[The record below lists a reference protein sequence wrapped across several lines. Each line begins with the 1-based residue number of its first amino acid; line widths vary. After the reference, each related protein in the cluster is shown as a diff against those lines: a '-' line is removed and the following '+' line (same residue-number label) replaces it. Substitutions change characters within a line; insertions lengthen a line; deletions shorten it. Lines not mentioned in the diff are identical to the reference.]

1 MDKEE
6 KIINYL
12 RKRFR
17 KDINMNSKILID
29 LDLDSFKFVQIVSDI
44 EKKLK
49 KKYSP
54 IIIEDLS
61 KFTIKK
67 FSKLFK

>member
-29 LDLDSFKFVQIVSDI
+29 LDLDSFKFVQIVSEI

-49 KKYSP
+49 KKIHTSYN
-54 IIIEDLS
+54 
-61 KFTIKK
+61 
-67 FSKLFK
+67 

>member
-12 RKRFR
+12 RKKFR
-17 KDINMNSKILID
+17 KNISMNSKILID
-29 LDLDSFKFVQIVSDI
+29 LDLDSFKFVQIVSEI

-54 IIIEDLS
+54 VIIEDLS

>member
-12 RKRFR
+12 RKKFK
-17 KDINMNSKILID
+17 KDISINSKILID
-29 LDLDSFKFVQIVSDI
+29 LDLDSFKFVQIVSEI
-44 EKKLK
+44 ERKLK
-49 KKYSP
+49 KKYTP
-54 IIIEDLS
+54 VIIEDLS

-67 FSKLFK
+67 FSKLFR

>member
-12 RKRFR
+12 RKKFR
-17 KDINMNSKILID
+17 KNISMNSKILID
-29 LDLDSFKFVQIVSDI
+29 LDLDSFKFVQIVSEI

-49 KKYSP
+49 KKYTP

-67 FSKLFK
+67 FSKLFR

>member
-17 KDINMNSKILID
+17 KNISMNSKILID

>member
-1 MDKEE
+1 MYKEE

-12 RKRFR
+12 KKKF
-17 KDINMNSKILID
+17 KKNINLNSKILID
-29 LDLDSFKFVQIVSDI
+29 LDIDSFEFVKIISDI

-49 KKYSP
+49 KKYNP
-54 IIIEDLS
+54 IIIEDLT

-67 FSKLFK
+67 FLSLFK

>member
-12 RKRFR
+12 RKKFR
-17 KDINMNSKILID
+17 KNISMNSKILID

>member
-12 RKRFR
+12 RKKFR
-17 KDINMNSKILID
+17 KNISMNSKILID
-29 LDLDSFKFVQIVSDI
+29 LDLDSFKFVQIVSEI

-49 KKYSP
+49 MKYSP

>member
-29 LDLDSFKFVQIVSDI
+29 LDLDYYKFVQIVSDI

-67 FSKLFK
+67 FS

>member
-1 MDKEE
+1 MEKEE

-49 KKYSP
+49 KKYTP

>member
-12 RKRFR
+12 RKKFR
-17 KDINMNSKILID
+17 KNISMNSKILID
-29 LDLDSFKFVQIVSDI
+29 LDLDSFKFVQIVSEI

-49 KKYSP
+49 KKIY
-54 IIIEDLS
+54 
-61 KFTIKK
+61 THYN
-67 FSKLFK
+67 

>member
-12 RKRFR
+12 RKKFR
-17 KDINMNSKILID
+17 KNISMNSKILID
-29 LDLDSFKFVQIVSDI
+29 LDLDSFKFVQIVSEI

-54 IIIEDLS
+54 VIIEDLS

-67 FSKLFK
+67 FSKLFR

>member
-29 LDLDSFKFVQIVSDI
+29 LDLDSFKFVQIVSEI

-54 IIIEDLS
+54 VIIEDLS

>member
-12 RKRFR
+12 RKKFR
-17 KDINMNSKILID
+17 KNISMNSKILID
-29 LDLDSFKFVQIVSDI
+29 LDLDSYKFVQIVSDI

-67 FSKLFK
+67 FSKLFR

>member
-12 RKRFR
+12 KKKFR
-17 KDINMNSKILID
+17 KNISLNSKVLID
-29 LDLDSFKFVQIVSDI
+29 LDLDSFKFVQIVSEI

-49 KKYSP
+49 KKYTP
-54 IIIEDLS
+54 VIIEDLS

-67 FSKLFK
+67 FLKLFR